1 MSAFAAAPPFSAPLW
16 LKTGHLQTAYTGLFW
31 TPPPLPALMRC
42 DIPVDAENDNQ
53 NQVRCLLNRSHQD
66 RPAAVLVILV
76 HGLEGHAEVPYMLS
90 TARKLLS
97 QGLDVLRMNLRGCG
111 QTQHLSRTSYHAGLS
126 GDVRAVAEYA
136 AAQLGYEQIV
146 LAGYSL
152 GGHQVLKLATEWTSP
167 PAWLKGIC
175 AVSPPLDL
183 GRTSHNLLRLENRG
197 YERYFFRL
205 MLASYRAR
213 RRLWPEVTPLEPLAR
228 VHSLLDFDQY
238 ITGPQ
243 FGYRDAQDYYTQN
256 SVGPH
261 LGKIT
266 LPVQIILA
274 QDDPIVPFSSHQ
286 AVMSQAAPSVRWL
299 LSREGGHVAFV
310 NSPLAARQDRDAM
323 WSENRLLDFV
333 AEVCEAA

>member
-1 MSAFAAAPPFSAPLW
+1 MRTSSASPPFSPPFSAPLW

-31 TPPPLPALMRC
+31 TPPALAAQQRC
-42 DIPVDAENDNQ
+42 DIAVDPENR
-53 NQVRCLLNRSHQD
+53 VRCLLNRAQES
-66 RPAAVLVILV
+66 PAAVLVILV
-76 HGLEGHAEVPYMLS
+76 HGLEGHAEVPYMVS

-111 QTQHLSRTSYHAGLS
+111 QTQYLSQTSYHAGLS

-136 AAQLGYEQIV
+136 SAQLGYPQIV
-146 LAGYSL
+146 LVGFSL
-152 GGHQVLKLATEWTSP
+152 GGHQVLKLATEWTAP
-167 PAWLKGIC
+167 PAWLKGMC
-175 AVSPPLDL
+175 AVSPPVDL
-183 GRTSHNLLRLENRG
+183 GRTSRNLLRFENRG

-205 MLASYRAR
+205 MLTTYRAR

-238 ITGPQ
+238 ITAPQ
-243 FGYRDAQDYYTQN
+243 FGFRDAQDYYTQS

-274 QDDPIVPFSSHQ
+274 QDDPIVPFASHQ
-286 AVMSQAAPSVRWL
+286 AVMDTAPPNLSWL
-299 LSREGGHVAFV
+299 ISHEGGHVAFI
-310 NSPLAARQDRDAM
+310 NSPLAAKRDRDQM
-323 WSENRLLDFV
+323 WSENRILDFV
-333 AEVCEAA
+333 AGVCD

>member
-1 MSAFAAAPPFSAPLW
+1 MSAFAAAPPFLAPLW

-31 TPPPLPALMRC
+31 TPPPLPALQRC
-42 DIPVDAENDNQ
+42 DIPVDAENENQ
-53 NQVRCLLNRSHQD
+53 NQVRCLLNRSHD

-197 YERYFFRL
+197 YERYFFRQ
-205 MLASYRAR
+205 MLATYRAR
-213 RRLWPEVTPLEPLAR
+213 RRLWPELTPLEPLAR
-228 VHSLLDFDQY
+228 VHSLLDYDQY

-286 AVMSQAAPSVRWL
+286 AAMAQAAPSVSWL

-310 NSPLAARQDRDAM
+310 NSPLAAKQDRDAM

-333 AEVCEAA
+333 AGVCEE